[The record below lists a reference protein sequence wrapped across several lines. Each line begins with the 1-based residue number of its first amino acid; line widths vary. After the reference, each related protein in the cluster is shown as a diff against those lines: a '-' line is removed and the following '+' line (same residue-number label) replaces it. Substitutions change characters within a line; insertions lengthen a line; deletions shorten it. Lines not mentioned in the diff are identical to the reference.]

1 MNKYAMAII
10 KIPVEF
16 LQDGTIKQYPELYE
30 LEMAPIENLP
40 LPKETPPNNI
50 VDALSNM
57 IPIEPEEQSPYEP
70 HVKEEDPFP
79 KKPHIHSLVKTFKN
93 HMKSIRNYTQKRR
106 TNGTSSNGTSSNGT
120 SCNGTSSND
129 AMGVDSIPQST
140 D

>member
-10 KIPVEF
+10 KIPVEY

-30 LEMAPIENLP
+30 LEMAPIENIP

-57 IPIEPEEQSPYEP
+57 IPTEPEESPY
-70 HVKEEDPFP
+70 VKEEEDTYP

-106 TNGTSSNGTSSNGT
+106 TSGTSSNGN
-120 SCNGTSSND
+120 SSND
-129 AMGVDSIPQST
+129 AMGVDSTPQSK

>member
-57 IPIEPEEQSPYEP
+57 IPTEPEESSY
-70 HVKEEDPFP
+70 VKEEEEDPYP
-79 KKPHIHSLVKTFKN
+79 KKTHIHSLVKTFKN

-106 TNGTSSNGTSSNGT
+106 TNGTSSNGTSSN
-120 SCNGTSSND
+120 D
-129 AMGVDSIPQST
+129 AMGVDSIPQSK

>member
-1 MNKYAMAII
+1 MAII

-57 IPIEPEEQSPYEP
+57 IPTEPEESPY
-70 HVKEEDPFP
+70 VKEEDPYP

-120 SCNGTSSND
+120 SSNGTSSNGTSSND
-129 AMGVDSIPQST
+129 AMGVDSIPQSK

>member
-10 KIPVEF
+10 KIPIEF
-16 LQDGTIKQYPELYE
+16 LQDGSIKQYPELYE

-57 IPIEPEEQSPYEP
+57 IPTEPED
-70 HVKEEDPFP
+70 DPFP

-120 SCNGTSSND
+120 SSND
-129 AMGVDSIPQST
+129 AMGVDSIPQSK

>member
-1 MNKYAMAII
+1 MAII
-10 KIPVEF
+10 KIPIEY

-40 LPKETPPNNI
+40 LAKETPPNNI

-57 IPIEPEEQSPYEP
+57 IPSEENPTNLQESIPEE
-70 HVKEEDPFP
+70 EEPFP

-106 TNGTSSNGTSSNGT
+106 LNGTSSNGTSSN
-120 SCNGTSSND
+120 D
-129 AMGVDSIPQST
+129 AMDVDSTPQSK

>member
-30 LEMAPIENLP
+30 LEMAPIQSLP
-40 LPKETPPNNI
+40 LAKETPPNNI

-57 IPIEPEEQSPYEP
+57 IPTEPPLQE
-70 HVKEEDPFP
+70 EEDPFP

-106 TNGTSSNGTSSNGT
+106 TNGTAFTS
-120 SCNGTSSND
+120 
-129 AMGVDSIPQST
+129 
-140 D
+140 

>member
-1 MNKYAMAII
+1 MAII

-57 IPIEPEEQSPYEP
+57 IPTEPEESPY
-70 HVKEEDPFP
+70 VKEEDPYP

-120 SCNGTSSND
+120 SSNGTSSND
-129 AMGVDSIPQST
+129 AMGVDSIPQSK

>member
-1 MNKYAMAII
+1 MAII
-10 KIPVEF
+10 KIPIEF

-40 LPKETPPNNI
+40 LSKETPPNNI

-57 IPIEPEEQSPYEP
+57 IPTEPEESPY
-70 HVKEEDPFP
+70 VKEEEDPYP

-120 SCNGTSSND
+120 SSND
-129 AMGVDSIPQST
+129 AMGVDSTPQSK

>member
-1 MNKYAMAII
+1 MAII
-10 KIPVEF
+10 KIPIEF
-16 LQDGTIKQYPELYE
+16 LQDGSIKQYPELYE
-30 LEMAPIENLP
+30 LEMAPIENIP

-50 VDALSNM
+50 FEPILSNM
-57 IPIEPEEQSPYEP
+57 IPTEPEESPDI
-70 HVKEEDPFP
+70 KEEYPYP

-106 TNGTSSNGTSSNGT
+106 TNGTSFI
-120 SCNGTSSND
+120 D

>member
-57 IPIEPEEQSPYEP
+57 IPTEPEESPY
-70 HVKEEDPFP
+70 VKEDDPYP
-79 KKPHIHSLVKTFKN
+79 KKPHNHSLVKTFKN

-106 TNGTSSNGTSSNGT
+106 TSGTSS
-120 SCNGTSSND
+120 NGTSSND
-129 AMGVDSIPQST
+129 AMGVDSIPQSK